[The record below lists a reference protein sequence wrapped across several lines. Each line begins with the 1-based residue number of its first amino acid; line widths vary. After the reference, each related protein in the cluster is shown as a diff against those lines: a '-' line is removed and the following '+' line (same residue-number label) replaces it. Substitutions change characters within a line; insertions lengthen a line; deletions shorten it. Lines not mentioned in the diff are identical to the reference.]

1 MREIGM
7 YIHIPFCKQ
16 KCLYCD
22 FVSFSNKE
30 SKQDSY
36 INCLIKELEYK
47 VSSDYL
53 INTIYIGGGTPSYL
67 EQGSISKILS
77 AIRNNYKIKEDAEI
91 TIEINP
97 GTVDAKKLE
106 EYKEARINRVSIGL
120 QETDNNLL
128 KEIGRIHTY
137 EEFLDTYK
145 LIEKIGFTN
154 KNIDLMIGLPNQ
166 TISNIKESLE
176 KVINL
181 NPEHISMYSLILEEG
196 TPIYNKV
203 KKGELELP
211 NEEEERMEYW
221 YLKNKLELAGYK
233 HYEISNFSKQG
244 KESKHNTNCW
254 NQNEY
259 LGFGVAAHSY
269 IEGIRYSNIDSIEK
283 YIENIEKNNIEQN
296 KLIQEEQNEEDK
308 EKEFML
314 LGLRKIDGVSIQ
326 DFKAKYGKNPI
337 YVFKESLQK
346 LVEEGLL
353 EIDLDKIKL
362 TNKGLDLANL
372 VWEEFV

>member
-67 EQGSISKILS
+67 EQGCISKILS

-154 KNIDLMIGLPNQ
+154 KNIDFMIGLPNQ
-166 TISNIKESLE
+166 TINNIKESLE

>member
-30 SKQDSY
+30 CKQDSY

-67 EQGSISKILS
+67 EQGSISKILL
-77 AIRNNYKIKEDAEI
+77 AIRNNYKIKEDVEI

-97 GTVDAKKLE
+97 GTVDTKKLE
-106 EYKEARINRVSIGL
+106 EYKETGINRVSIGL

-166 TISNIKESLE
+166 TINNIKESLE

-269 IEGIRYSNIDSIEK
+269 IDGIRYSNIDSLEK

-353 EIDLDKIKL
+353 EVDLDKIKL

>member
-67 EQGSISKILS
+67 EQGSISKILL

-97 GTVDAKKLE
+97 GTVDTKKLE

-154 KNIDLMIGLPNQ
+154 KNIDFMIGLPNQ
-166 TISNIKESLE
+166 TINNIKESLE

-269 IEGIRYSNIDSIEK
+269 IDGIRYSNIDSLEK

-353 EIDLDKIKL
+353 EVDLDKIKL